1 MTIMWRQILK
11 HVKEFIIVP
20 LEVKISKYFAQFIW
34 YYTTWNRFYKV
45 AKDFLDYL
53 RNTYPDSKIAILL
66 VYTQTINFE
75 TVSEIAYYIN
85 KEKIYSKFIPVLAD
99 NKKLTNSQNL
109 EEYELD
115 NLLNES
121 LKRCEKALSGDMR
134 DIMANQIYRNN

>member
-1 MTIMWRQILK
+1 MI
-11 HVKEFIIVP
+11 F
-20 LEVKISKYFAQFIW
+20 
-34 YYTTWNRFYKV
+34 TTWNRFYKV

-53 RNTYPDSKIAILL
+53 RNTYPDNKITILL

-115 NLLNES
+115 DLLNES

-134 DIMANQIYRNN
+134 DIMANKIYRNN